1 MKTSFAPVFLAAVAA
16 LALAAPVLADDAAPK
31 ALAMVAA
38 IPMADQKMKN
48 VDGKEVAVADVKGA
62 KGTLVIFT
70 CNACPWA
77 KAWEDRIV
85 ALGND
90 YKGKGIGVIAV
101 NANDPGK
108 VAEDGYDQMKTRA
121 AEKKFGFPYV
131 VDATS
136 NVARAYGATRTPEA
150 FLFDAQG
157 KLVYHGTI
165 DDNAQEPG
173 KVSTRYL
180 ADALAAVSSGKE
192 IAVKETK
199 AMGCGIK
206 FRA

>member
-1 MKTSFAPVFLAAVAA
+1 MKPSLALVSLAAVLVAA
-16 LALAAPVLADDAAPK
+16 VAPLFAQDSGPKPLALGAA
-31 ALAMVAA
+31 M
-38 IPMADQKMKN
+38 PMADQKMKN
-48 VDGKEVAVADVKGA
+48 VDGQAIAVADVRGA
-62 KGTLVIFT
+62 KGTLVVFT
-70 CNACPWA
+70 CNACPYA

-85 ALGND
+85 ALGNE
-90 YKGKGIGVIAV
+90 YKSKGIGVIAV

-121 AEKKFGFPYV
+121 REKNFAFPYV

-136 NVARAYGATRTPEA
+136 GLARAYGATRTPEA

-165 DDNAQEPG
+165 DDNAQDPE
-173 KVSTRYL
+173 KVSSRYL
-180 ADALAAVSSGKE
+180 SDALAAVSSGKDV
-192 IAVKETK
+192 AVKETK